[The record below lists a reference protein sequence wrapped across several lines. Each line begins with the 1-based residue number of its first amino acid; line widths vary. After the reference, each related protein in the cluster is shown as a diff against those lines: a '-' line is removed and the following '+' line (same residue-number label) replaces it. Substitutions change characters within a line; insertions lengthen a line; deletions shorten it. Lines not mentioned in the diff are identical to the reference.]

1 MKQLGNS
8 GKALTFILIVF
19 VVLLVS
25 LLGIAG
31 FHLLK
36 EIDKSQAAEN
46 TVVQLRAVEAKLN
59 EDLKIA
65 QEQIVLLEGKKKDAE
80 TTIEDLQRDV
90 DFEKG
95 AKEELKK
102 QNQVFQDNLEKE
114 VQAKEDIRSRLTQD
128 LQAAQDKYNSIKSE
142 LDKALARNK
151 ELENAKLA
159 VAVQME
165 NAPSMLVEQGAMSE
179 VNANANA
186 NANASGIDL
195 EKIIVNPAP
204 KGRGKIISVDSDT
217 DFVIVSLGEKDGVVK
232 GSLLSV
238 FRGNDY
244 LGDIKVSRVLAEMSA
259 ADFVPPFKSQSVK
272 KDDQVVPKK

>member
-1 MKQLGNS
+1 MKQLGKS

-46 TVVQLRAVEAKLN
+46 MVVQLRAVEAKLN
-59 EDLKIA
+59 EDLKNA

-80 TTIEDLQRDV
+80 ATIEDLQRDV

-159 VAVQME
+159 VAAQMD
-165 NAPSMLVEQGAMSE
+165 NAPSMAVEQSAAGDMT
-179 VNANANA
+179 AND
-186 NANASGIDL
+186 SGIDL

>member
-1 MKQLGNS
+1 MKQLGKS

-19 VVLLVS
+19 VVLLIS

-36 EIDKSQAAEN
+36 EIDKSQALEN
-46 TVVQLRAVEAKLN
+46 SIVQLQAVESKLN

-80 TTIEDLQRDV
+80 AMIEDLQRDV

-102 QNQVFQDNLEKE
+102 QNQIFQDNLEKE
-114 VQAKEDIRSRLTQD
+114 VQAKEGIRSRLTQD
-128 LQAAQDKYNSIKSE
+128 LQVAQDKYNSIKSE

-151 ELENAKLA
+151 ELEDAKLA
-159 VAVQME
+159 VAAQME
-165 NAPSMLVEQGAMSE
+165 SASAMGVEDVSGE
-179 VNANANA
+179 VAANE
-186 NANASGIDL
+186 SGIDL